1 MPDAIEIEGL
11 RLVAPHNAQIFP
23 DDETRDYRL
32 VLNGET
38 VGHART
44 MPEAIAE
51 LQRLMNALDAA
62 QEWDGGAYGTPEALE
77 LRGAECGDCEAVARH
92 YVNSRA
98 VCCRHYVHR
107 MNTPCACAS
116 AIGFTSDIVLTEA
129 DYAHAAGRDDFKA
142 RMAGLLDMLLGGPVT
157 GGGILDELRNVRGEL
172 AKEGY

>member
-1 MPDAIEIEGL
+1 MA
-11 RLVAPHNAQIFP
+11 RLIIGQHNAQIFS

-51 LQRLMNALDAA
+51 LQLLMNALDAA
-62 QEWDGGAYGTPEALE
+62 QEWNGGAYGTPEALE

-98 VCCRHYVHR
+98 VCCRHYAQR
-107 MNTPCACAS
+107 MNAPCACPS

-129 DYAHAAGRDDFKA
+129 DYVQSPLLAQCAA
-142 RMAGLLDMLLGGPVT
+142 LLDSLLGGPVV
-157 GGGILDELRNVRGEL
+157 GSGIIDEIRRVRAEL
-172 AKEGY
+172 AKGGW